1 MERVVVTGG
10 SGKAGRAVVADLTE
24 HGFDVLNV
32 DVAASLHPDD
42 PTRVADLTD
51 LAHTIE
57 SLRGA
62 DAVVH
67 LAAIPA
73 PNIVPNGETFR
84 INMMSTYNV
93 FSAAEQLGLERVVYA
108 SSETL
113 IGLPFHREQPSYA
126 PIDEKHP
133 RLPESHYALAKL
145 AGEVIAEQ
153 FNRWSGI
160 PFLGLRI
167 SNIMEEHDYQR
178 FPGFWDDPTIRAWNL
193 WGYVDARDVA
203 QAARLALTEDVTGS
217 RGVPGGGRRHVYDHR
232 ELGAVGPG
240 VPGRSHRRGHLRLHD
255 AAGNRQ
261 GKIGA
266 GIRAAALL
274 ARPRHGVAGYLD
286 SSSSETRTVAGPMS
300 ISIESKRRRGP
311 SRKTRRRPACTPSAR
326 GPAGR

>member
-1 MERVVVTGG
+1 VERVVVTGG
-10 SGKAGRAVVADLTE
+10 SGKAGRAVVADLSQ

-32 DVAASLHPDD
+32 DVMASMHPDD

-51 LAHTIE
+51 LGHTIE

-73 PNIVPNGETFR
+73 PNIVPPGETFR

-93 FSAAEQLGLERVVYA
+93 FSAAEILGLEKVVWA

-113 IGLPFHREQPSYA
+113 IGIPFERENPRYA
-126 PIDEKHP
+126 PIDEDHP
-133 RLPESHYALAKL
+133 RLPEFHYALAKL

-160 PFLGLRI
+160 PFVGLRI
-167 SNIMEEHDYQR
+167 SNIMEIADYER

-203 QAARLALTEDVTGS
+203 QAARLALTSDTK
-217 RGVPGGGRRHVYDHR
+217 
-232 ELGAVGPG
+232 GAEAFLV
-240 VPGRSHRRGHLRLHD
+240 
-255 AAGNRQ
+255 
-261 GKIGA
+261 
-266 GIRAAALL
+266 AAA
-274 ARPRHGVAGYLD
+274 D
-286 SSSSETRTVAGPMS
+286 TCMT
-300 ISIESKRRRGP
+300 
-311 SRKTRRRPACTPSAR
+311 TPSAELMAR
-326 GPAGR
+326 VYPDVPITGDVAGHKTLLSIDKARNVLGYEPQHSWRDHVPV